1 VLLCPTAL
9 SDTEC
14 ENSARNAVRAED
26 DEQKEGKQNIA
37 RESLTSAQEALY
49 SAMNPHVAP
58 ESNRHKSMA
67 NNMWPPF
74 VCSMV
79 LLMSMASA
87 SYAEENPNMTGSATP
102 FELLDN
108 ATIANATTKDEP
120 SAAPTLEIP
129 PDDAEEIHEEDA
141 YTALIINVTL
151 IICVLLAYYVKSNR
165 IYYLP
170 ESAAAMLVGVVLG
183 GVARLA
189 LTDLTLWQFSPE
201 FFFFVLL
208 PPIIFEA
215 GYSLK
220 RKHFFDN
227 IGAITLYAMVG
238 TLVSCFLIGYLTFYS
253 AKIGLIKGV
262 SSENPMEALLFGALI
277 SAVDPVATLSIM
289 GSPELECDQLLYS
302 LVFGESV
309 LNDAIAIVLFKTFHK
324 YYDPDAPDLSESE
337 IPSALIAFIS
347 MTVLSIV
354 VGVLLGLLSSFIYKH
369 SSLSDFPNLETS
381 LLFLF
386 CYLCYAMAEAL
397 ELSGI
402 MALFFNGIVLS
413 HYNSYNLSR
422 TAHVTSE
429 GIFATLATV
438 METIVFLYMGM
449 GVFTGRFQN
458 WNVLFS
464 LLSIIFC
471 GLGRA
476 LNIFPLSMLANMCRK
491 NGHNRIPMKMQ
502 FVLWFTGLR
511 GAIAFALAENM
522 PGPNRETYATATLTI
537 CIFTTVVCGGFTEQI
552 LSKMGMKQ
560 GQVEYDDGGDDIDYG
575 RLISASPIARRVSNS
590 VYDGAKGIWKHFDD
604 TYLKEL
610 FGGSRRVQ
618 SADDDEDGELGHYE
632 LKRAH
637 ASNDCDSGSE
647 GEHFDEDGSLANE
660 GLEAPARSENGHG

>member
-1 VLLCPTAL
+1 MNFHGSGGRKAGKVVYFLSLL
-9 SDTEC
+9 
-14 ENSARNAVRAED
+14 
-26 DEQKEGKQNIA
+26 
-37 RESLTSAQEALY
+37 
-49 SAMNPHVAP
+49 
-58 ESNRHKSMA
+58 
-67 NNMWPPF
+67 
-74 VCSMV
+74 
-79 LLMSMASA
+79 LLMVSS
-87 SYAEENPNMTGSATP
+87 SNGEENETAIESV
-102 FELLDN
+102 N
-108 ATIANATTKDEP
+108 ALALENTTIANATAQHEP
-120 SAAPTLEIP
+120 SAAPTPEIP

-141 YTALIINVTL
+141 YTALTLNVTL

-165 IYYLP
+165 IYYVP

-183 GVARLA
+183 GIARLA

-238 TLVSCFLIGYLTFYS
+238 TLTSCFVVGYLTFFS
-253 AKIGLIKGV
+253 AKIGLIKDI
-262 SSENPMEALLFGALI
+262 SADNPMEALLFGALI

-324 YYDPDAPDLSESE
+324 YYDPDAPDLSQSE
-337 IPSALIAFIS
+337 IPSALLAFIS
-347 MTVLSIV
+347 MTLLSIV

-369 SSLSDFPNLETS
+369 SSLSDFPQLETS

-386 CYLCYAMAEAL
+386 CYLCYALAEAL

-449 GVFTGRFQN
+449 GVFTGRFRN
-458 WNVLFS
+458 WDVLFS
-464 LLSIIFC
+464 LLSIVFC

-476 LNIFPLSMLANMCRK
+476 LNIFPLSWLANLCRK
-491 NGHNRIPMKMQ
+491 RGHNRIPLKMQ
-502 FVLWFTGLR
+502 FVLWFAGLR

-560 GQVEYDDGGDDIDYG
+560 GQVDYDDGGDDADYG
-575 RLISASPIARRVSNS
+575 GLISASPIARRVSSS

-610 FGGSRRVQ
+610 FGGSRQVQ
-618 SADDDEDGELGHYE
+618 SADEDDQDGELGHYE
-632 LKRAH
+632 LKRTR
-637 ASNDCDSGSE
+637 ASDSDSGSE
-647 GEHFDEDGSLANE
+647 GGDFEEESFEDDALK
-660 GLEAPARSENGHG
+660 APASENGDSIDRYSIPRRRSPEK